1 MKEVR
6 LHIHSEYSLLYSTAR
21 INKLVETAQN
31 QQIEALGLTDTNT
44 MFGAVPFY
52 NACIEAGIKPV
63 IGLELTVKGVHQN
76 AFCLSLYA
84 ENDKGYQELMR
95 LSSESQRISLSLDD
109 IAGRTEHLFAVLP
122 WEESEA
128 AYWLRLK
135 EKDWARDTLEKYKQ
149 TIAAGRLYLE
159 WPEEEGTA
167 GLEEWKEEARAFDLP
182 LTAGNNIRM
191 ADRKEYKA
199 LLALHAVKQ
208 GIPVREMNQKEIPEH
223 ALTSYKQ
230 ESETQKEAA
239 ANAVQIVEA
248 CSVTMQPSVPSLPSF
263 PLRHTNSSA
272 EELNYLC
279 REGMKKRFGSPSVE
293 AEERLAYEL
302 NIIENTGFA
311 DYFLI
316 VQDFIHFARNS
327 GIAVGPGRGSAAGSL
342 AAYVLEITDVDPLY
356 HELLFERFLNPDRVS
371 FPDIDIDFQD
381 DRRDEV
387 IRYTAEKY
395 GTAHVAQIGTFGTFG
410 ARAAIRDIG
419 RILESPQALIE
430 KLAGY
435 IPAQP
440 GKQTTIA
447 EVLRSNTEMKE
458 FITREKAA
466 GAVVKLAAQI
476 EGMPRHTSVHAAGV
490 IISKHEL
497 TDHVPLLYKEDAVPV
512 TQYPMGV
519 LEAQGL
525 TKIDFLGLRNL
536 SMLQRMEELIKRKNH
551 RFSLRNLPLDNDAA
565 FALLAEGNTDGV
577 FQLESDGM
585 KKALKQIHP
594 DRFEDITAVNA
605 LYRPGPMEFIPNY
618 AARKHGSEQTEF
630 PHPDLQ
636 PILGSTYG
644 VIVYQE
650 QIMQIAALMAG
661 YTYGQADLLR
671 RAVSKKKR
679 EVLEEER
686 EAFTAGA
693 VQKGYTKETASKVYD
708 TIVRFA
714 DYGFN
719 KSHAVAYS
727 VISYQLAYIKANEP
741 SVFYTV
747 LLALHVHN
755 KNKLG
760 QYKRAAEKSGISFL
774 PPSINKSY
782 STFKLEQEK
791 ILFGF
796 NMIKQVGNKAVYS
809 LIEER
814 KKGPFTDLID
824 FCMRVSI
831 KEFGRT
837 GLEMLIK
844 SGACDEWKKD
854 RAVLLASMDR
864 AMEFA
869 EFQKELGG
877 LVEAGDDDFRYV
889 DAEPYTTKEAY
900 EAEKEATGL
909 YLSGHP
915 LDEYTHFLPS
925 FHPEELGMIT
935 EGKKKMW
942 AAGIEEECREIRTK
956 KGEKMAF
963 LTITDGDAS
972 AEVVIFPFVYR
983 KVRPLIEQKVPML
996 IQGRSE
1002 AKGRSLQI
1010 IAEAVLS
1017 LPELNEQSRSMLW
1030 LKIDGR
1036 LEKSGVIT
1044 QVKKIVNRF
1053 PGSVPVNVF
1062 YERTRETVQ
1071 LGNHL
1076 KASPNPQFMKEMEK
1090 YIPKEFIVFK
1100 PSE

>member
-21 INKLVETAQN
+21 INKLVETAGHHR
-31 QQIEALGLTDTNT
+31 IEALGLTDTNT

-52 NACIEAGIKPV
+52 NACMEAGIKPI
-63 IGLELTVKGVHQN
+63 IGIELTLKGVHQD

-95 LSSESQRISLSLDD
+95 LSSESQRRSLSLDD
-109 IAGRTEHLFAVLP
+109 LAGRTDHLFAVLP

-128 AYWLRLK
+128 AYWIRLK
-135 EKDWARDTLEKYKQ
+135 EKGWVKDTLEKYKD
-149 TIAAGRLYLE
+149 TVASGRLYLE

-167 GLEEWKEEARAFDLP
+167 GLEEWKEAARSFDLP
-182 LTAGNNIRM
+182 VVAGNNVRM
-191 ADRKEYKA
+191 AEQKEYKA
-199 LLALHAVKQ
+199 LIALQAVKQ
-208 GIPVREMNQKEIPEH
+208 GIPVREMDRSDIPEH
-223 ALTSYKQ
+223 ALTPFPR
-230 ESETQKEAA
+230 ESEIQREAA
-239 ANAVQIVEA
+239 ANAVRIADA
-248 CSVTMQPSVPSLPSF
+248 CAVTLRPSTPSLPSF
-263 PLRHTNSSA
+263 PLQYKNDSV

-279 REGMKKRFGSPSVE
+279 REGLKKRFSSPSSQ
-293 AEERLAYEL
+293 AEERLTYEL
-302 NIIENTGFA
+302 TIIEKTGFA

-316 VQDFIHFARNS
+316 VQDFIQFARAA

-342 AAYVLEITDVDPLY
+342 AAYVLEITDVDPLK
-356 HELLFERFLNPDRVS
+356 HELLFERFLNPDRIS

-395 GTAHVAQIGTFGTFG
+395 GASHVAQIGTFGTFG

-419 RILESPQALIE
+419 RILETPQALIE

-440 GKQTTIA
+440 GRQTTIA
-447 EVLRSNTEMKE
+447 EAIQDNADMKE

-466 GAVVKLAAQI
+466 AAVMKLAAQI

-490 IISKHEL
+490 IVSRHEL
-497 TDHVPLLYKEDAVPV
+497 TDHVPLLYKEGNVPV

-536 SMLQRMEELIKRKNH
+536 SMLQRMEELIKRKDH
-551 RFSLRNLPLDNDAA
+551 QFSLRNLSLDNAAA
-565 FALLAEGNTDGV
+565 FALLAQGNTDGV

-585 KKALKQIHP
+585 KKALQQIRP

-618 AARKHGSEQTEF
+618 AARKHGKEKTEF
-630 PHPDLQ
+630 PHPDLE
-636 PILGSTYG
+636 PILGDTYG

-661 YTYGQADLLR
+661 YSYGQADLLR

-679 EVLEEER
+679 EVLEKER
-686 EAFTAGA
+686 EAFIGGA
-693 VQKGYTKETASKVYD
+693 VQKGYSSDTASKVYD

-727 VISYQLAYIKANEP
+727 FISYQLAYIKANEP
-741 SVFYTV
+741 AVFYTV

-755 KNKLG
+755 KSRLG
-760 QYKRAAEKSGISFL
+760 QYKREAEKSGIVFL
-774 PPSINKSY
+774 PPSINRSY
-782 STFKLEQEK
+782 STFKLEKEQ

-796 NMIKQVGNKAVYS
+796 NMIRQVGNKAVYS

-814 KKGPFTDLID
+814 KKGPFKDLID
-824 FCMRVSI
+824 FCIRINI
-831 KEFGRT
+831 KEFGRS

-844 SGACDEWKKD
+844 SGACDEWGKN
-854 RAVLLASMDR
+854 RTVLLASIDR
-864 AMEFA
+864 ALEFA
-869 EFQKELGG
+869 GFQRELGG
-877 LVEAGDDDFRYV
+877 LIDSGDEDFRYV
-889 DAEPYTTKEAY
+889 EAEPYTAKEAY

-915 LDEYTHFLPS
+915 LDEYSHFLPS
-925 FHPEELGMIT
+925 YQPADLGNIK
-935 EGKKKMW
+935 EGLKKIW
-942 AAGIEEECREIRTK
+942 VAGIEEECREIRTK

-983 KVRPLIEQKVPML
+983 KVRPLIEQRVPML
-996 IQGRSE
+996 IQGRTE

-1017 LPELNEQSRSMLW
+1017 LPELHAQSRSMLW
-1030 LKIDGR
+1030 LKVDEH
-1036 LEKSGVIT
+1036 LEKQGVIK
-1044 QVKKIVNRF
+1044 QVKKVVNQY
-1053 PGSVPVNVF
+1053 PGPVAVNVF

-1071 LGNHL
+1071 LGSHL
-1076 KASPNPQFMKEMEK
+1076 KASPNLHFMKEMEK